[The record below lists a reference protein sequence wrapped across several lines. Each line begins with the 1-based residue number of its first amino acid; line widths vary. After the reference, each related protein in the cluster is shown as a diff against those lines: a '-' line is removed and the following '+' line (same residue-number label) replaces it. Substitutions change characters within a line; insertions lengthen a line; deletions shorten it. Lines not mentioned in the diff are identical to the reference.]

1 MPIKAEDALEVMD
14 FDLSKFDSVEDFRN
28 AVERKFVSRETAQ
41 NDKELSGKILGKFNR
56 VFRTKLGKIGNAIG
70 ADVDDSLE
78 PLDILDQFIPAISN
92 KVSEIDSWK
101 KKAETAVADDVVKE
115 WQSKLKSTEKERET
129 FKQQAVEWQEK
140 YNGLD
145 TEVKTT
151 KRKSIIDREWDQALS
166 GVAFHPGVDDL
177 KKRGFVSAAK
187 ERYRIDLDEEL
198 KPKMVDAS
206 GNPIKHP
213 KWAGELMSLSDA
225 VKDMA
230 KEFKL
235 LQDNPHAGK
244 PVSQPFQQRP
254 IQHSVQTAPP
264 SQGAIRAPR
273 RFGQR

>member
-1 MPIKAEDALEVMD
+1 MPIKPEDALEVMD
-14 FDLSKFDSVEDFRN
+14 FDLSKFDSVDDFRS
-28 AVERKFVSRETAQ
+28 AVERKWVSRDTAH
-41 NDKELSGKILGKFNR
+41 NDKEVSGKIIGKFNR

-70 ADVDDSLE
+70 VDVDDSLE
-78 PLDILDQFIPAISN
+78 PLDVLDQFVPAITS
-92 KVSEIDSWK
+92 KVSEVDTWK

-115 WQSKLKSTEKERET
+115 WQSKLKAAEKERET

-151 KRKSIIDREWDQALS
+151 KRKSVIDREWEQALS

-177 KKRGFVSAAK
+177 KKRGFISAAK
-187 ERYRIDLDEEL
+187 ERYKIDLDDEL
-198 KPKMVDAS
+198 KPKLVDQS

-213 KWAGELMSLSDA
+213 KWAGELLSLQDA
-225 VKDMA
+225 VKEMA

-244 PVSQPFQQRP
+244 PVAQPFQPRP
-254 IQHSVQTAPP
+254 IQQATPP
-264 SQGAIRAPR
+264 VQGAIRAPR

>member
-1 MPIKAEDALEVMD
+1 MD
-14 FDLSKFDSVEDFRN
+14 FDLSKFDSVDDFKT

-92 KVSEIDSWK
+92 KVGEIDSWK

-115 WQSKLKSTEKERET
+115 WQTKLKSTEKERET

-140 YNGLD
+140 FNGLD

-187 ERYRIDLDEEL
+187 ERYRIDLDDEL

-244 PVSQPFQQRP
+244 PVAQSFQQRP
-254 IQHSVQTAPP
+254 IQQNVQAAPS

>member
-1 MPIKAEDALEVMD
+1 MPIKPEEALEVMD
-14 FDLSKFDSVEDFRN
+14 FDLSKFDSVEDFKT

-92 KVSEIDSWK
+92 KVGEIDQWK

-115 WQSKLKSTEKERET
+115 WQTKLKSTEKERET

-140 YNGLD
+140 FNGLD

-187 ERYRIDLDEEL
+187 ERYRIDLDDEL

-244 PVSQPFQQRP
+244 PVAQSFQQRP
-254 IQHSVQTAPP
+254 IQQNVQAAP
-264 SQGAIRAPR
+264 SAQGAIRAPR

>member
-1 MPIKAEDALEVMD
+1 MPIKPEDALEVMD
-14 FDLSKFDSVEDFRN
+14 FDLSKFDTVEDFRN

-129 FKQQAVEWQEK
+129 FKQQAVDWQEK

-254 IQHSVQTAPP
+254 IQQSVQSAPP

>member
-140 YNGLD
+140 FNGLD

-244 PVSQPFQQRP
+244 PVAQSFQQRP
-254 IQHSVQTAPP
+254 IQHSVQSAPP